1 VKCSEELQETTNI
14 QSLCVWMLCKA
25 HRGLYL

>member
-1 VKCSEELQETTNI
+1 
-14 QSLCVWMLCKA
+14 MLCKA